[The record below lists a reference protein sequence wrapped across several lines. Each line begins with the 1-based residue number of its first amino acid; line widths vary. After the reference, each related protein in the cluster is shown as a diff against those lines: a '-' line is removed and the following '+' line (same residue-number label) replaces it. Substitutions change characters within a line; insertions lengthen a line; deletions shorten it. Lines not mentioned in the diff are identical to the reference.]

1 MNIDKLKKE
10 IQILINQFNVK
21 NFEHVI
27 KKGKTI
33 LNKNPEY
40 TILYNLVGSS
50 YQNLGEYIEAEK
62 YFKNGLKLDTKN
74 LALMN
79 NLAMVYKNLLEF
91 QLSENLYLRIISI
104 EKKYINAYVN
114 LGNLKR
120 DLNKFEEAI
129 KLYEKALEISNNNT
143 IVNYSLALA
152 YQGIGDFKKSVFYSK
167 KTLKIDPNF
176 TRADHLISQ
185 STKYTNNDEHYLNLK
200 KKINEIN
207 PKSLEMVDIY
217 FSLSKAEEDLRNIK
231 EAAKYMKDGNKLKKE
246 LIKYNITEDIN
257 LFKNIKEQFD
267 KFKTKKINSNID
279 DNIIF
284 ILGMP
289 RSGTS
294 LVEQIISSHSNV
306 FGCGELPIMSKI
318 IKNNFL
324 NEKNDFVENIENMI
338 EDPLKLNEIKLE
350 YSNFIKNFRIKENFI
365 TDKAPLNFRWIGF
378 IKLIF
383 PNARIVHCLRN
394 PKDNCLSIFKNL
406 FEGGLNFSYDQDDL
420 VKYYNQYLELMKYWK
435 FVYQDS
441 ILDVKYEDLISDN
454 TNEIK
459 RIINYCKL
467 KFENSCLSFHKNK
480 TPIKTMS
487 TAQAR
492 KPIYKSSIKS
502 FEKFREFLPILDKC
516 L

>member
-324 NEKNDFVENIENMI
+324 NEKNDFVENIESMI